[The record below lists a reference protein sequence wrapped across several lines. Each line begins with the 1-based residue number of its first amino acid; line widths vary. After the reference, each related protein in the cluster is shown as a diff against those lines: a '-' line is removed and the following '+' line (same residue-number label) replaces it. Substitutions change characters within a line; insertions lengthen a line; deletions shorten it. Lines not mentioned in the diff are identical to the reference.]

1 MRSDTDSHFPIPLT
15 WAAIAG
21 AAIWGVIVVAM
32 GFMVWITGDSFS
44 LKTTAIVLSSL
55 PIFVGAGVLLNVL
68 PRFLPPLVSIVV
80 GTVTDRSWSA
90 GGGSAIYL
98 AFGVLPLCVFL
109 YGAAALSDPGA
120 QPGWL
125 GYSLYAGLAGLL
137 MAAFSNPTDRD
148 VLNLIISGLLIPMTA
163 TLMQLAVPWGLLFVT
178 EADRPPFMGVV
189 ALSLMSSLC
198 LAPVLV
204 GLHFLVKQLKAW
216 TMFARASSAARAR
229 QG

>member
-21 AAIWGVIVVAM
+21 VAIWGVIVVAM
-32 GFMVWITGDSFS
+32 GFMVWITGDRFS

-55 PIFVGAGVLLNVL
+55 PIFVGAIVLLNVL
-68 PRFLPPLVSIVV
+68 PRFLPPLVSIFV
-80 GTVTDRSWSA
+80 GTVIDRPWSA
-90 GGGSAIYL
+90 SGGSAVYL
-98 AFGVLPLCVFL
+98 VFGVLPLSVLF

-125 GYSLYAGLAGLL
+125 DYFLYAGLAGLL
-137 MAAFSNPTDRD
+137 MAAFSNPADRD
-148 VLNLIISGLLIPMTA
+148 VLNLIISGLLIPTTA
-163 TLMQLAVPWGLLFVT
+163 FLMRLAIPWWLLFVT

-189 ALSLMSSLC
+189 ALALMNSLC

>member
-1 MRSDTDSHFPIPLT
+1 MRSDTDSHFPISLT

-21 AAIWGVIVVAM
+21 AAIWGLIVVAM

-55 PIFVGAGVLLNVL
+55 PIFVGSGVLLNVL
-68 PRFLPPLVSIVV
+68 PRFLPPFVSIVV
-80 GTVTDRSWSA
+80 RTVIDRHWSA
-90 GGGSAIYL
+90 SGSAIYL
-98 AFGVLPLCVFL
+98 VFGVFPLCVLL

-137 MAAFSNPTDRD
+137 IAAFSNPSDRD
-148 VLNLIISGLLIPMTA
+148 VLNLIVSGLLIPTTA
-163 TLMQLAVPWGLLFVT
+163 ILMRLAVPWGLLFAT
-178 EADRPPFMGVV
+178 EADRPPILGVV
-189 ALSLMSSLC
+189 ALTLMSSLC

-216 TMFARASSAARAR
+216 TMFARAR